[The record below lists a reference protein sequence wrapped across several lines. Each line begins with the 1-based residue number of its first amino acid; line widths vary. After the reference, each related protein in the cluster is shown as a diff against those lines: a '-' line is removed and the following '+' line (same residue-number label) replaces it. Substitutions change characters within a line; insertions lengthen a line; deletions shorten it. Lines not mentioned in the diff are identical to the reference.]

1 MLGVLA
7 SYRQLHHRHTTKMN
21 DSKIQAEADSDSSI
35 DSALKREKQLFLTSK
50 KYIFTKNRLQRKG
63 GVAKAKASSKYSEL
77 EHLGRLPKF
86 EMLDSPGFMAPGSKY
101 SKSRYWLNIFRH
113 DVYYWESAS
122 FAYRLLLE

>member
-50 KYIFTKNRLQRKG
+50 KYIFTKNRLQRKDQIISLEIIW
-63 GVAKAKASSKYSEL
+63 VFLETSFSEL
-77 EHLGRLPKF
+77 
-86 EMLDSPGFMAPGSKY
+86 
-101 SKSRYWLNIFRH
+101 N
-113 DVYYWESAS
+113 
-122 FAYRLLLE
+122 